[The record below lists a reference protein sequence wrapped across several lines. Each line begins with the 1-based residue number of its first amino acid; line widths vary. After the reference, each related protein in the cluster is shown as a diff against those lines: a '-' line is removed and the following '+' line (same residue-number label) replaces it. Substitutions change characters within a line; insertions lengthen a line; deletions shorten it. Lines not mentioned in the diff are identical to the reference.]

1 MTEKEKM
8 LAGLGYNA
16 MDPELAAERGRAQ
29 RLVARFNRIA
39 DEQPDEAALVL
50 RELLG
55 AVGEGTVV
63 MPSFRCDY
71 GYNIRMGRNTFVN
84 YDCVFLDVNRIT
96 IGADVQIAPAVQIY
110 TATHPLDAADRRSGV
125 ESGLPIT
132 IGNGVWIG
140 GGAILCPGITIGEN
154 TVIGAGSVVTRD
166 LPANVLAAGNP
177 CRVIR
182 GLGDAADIP
191 SSASS

>member
-8 LAGLGYNA
+8 LAGDPYRA
-16 MDPELAAERGRAQ
+16 MDPELVAERARAL
-29 RLVARFNRIA
+29 RLVTRFNA
-39 DEQPDEAALVL
+39 VAGDDAEAGAAVL
-50 RELLG
+50 RELFG
-55 AVGEGTVV
+55 AFGEGCTV

-110 TATHPLDAADRRSGV
+110 TATHPLAAAARRSGV
-125 ESGLPIT
+125 ESGLPVT
-132 IGNGVWIG
+132 VGDGVWIG

-154 TVIGAGSVVTRD
+154 TVVGAGSVVIRD
-166 LPANVLAAGNP
+166 LPPNVLAAGNP

-182 GLGDAADIP
+182 ELGDAGEIH
-191 SSASS
+191 SSR